1 VIFDQGDYI
10 ECGAPLTL
18 VGVRTFSCWYHQFSK
33 GFLSFQDSEMG
44 VRLIKSTKHSG
55 LMSVARCLDESR
67 DVLIQTTKIEERTL
81 LLDVIF
87 LGV

>member
-1 VIFDQGDYI
+1 
-10 ECGAPLTL
+10 
-18 VGVRTFSCWYHQFSK
+18 
-33 GFLSFQDSEMG
+33 MG